1 MVDIRPADLWAVMDD
16 INVLERAPQKRTLL
30 LGALAGVNVCQT
42 GPAGTGKSLLS
53 REFCRRITGAKFF
66 GKACHALM
74 PADAF
79 LGSVDVPAL
88 IKDGEYRLNIANSM
102 PSAHVVFVDEFSR
115 ANGPTMDAWL
125 PMLNAGERLAEG
137 ADGGMFRTP
146 ILFVVMASNF
156 MPAQDD
162 PQFGALVD
170 RITLMQYIE
179 YIKADDN
186 FKDMIRGARAR
197 RIADKDKS
205 ETLVSVTLEQFKLAQ
220 DHVMRVEYSDDFLV
234 DLAKL
239 RRAAKNEGIG
249 ISDRAWEELV
259 RVCCSSAWLA
269 GRTECK
275 STDLA
280 ACEDG
285 LWRDEADRAT
295 ARDLCLPFVSQVLR
309 DAVDRVREAEPHLA
323 KLTEAR
329 PLIEGLAIG
338 ESAPTETMA
347 MIQAQSRSLHAC
359 VDRTV
364 KLMEQA
370 EREQVNVPDLRELM
384 VELEAANGW
393 LKDNFLP
400 TFI

>member
-1 MVDIRPADLWAVMDD
+1 MVDIQPADLWAVMDD
-16 INVLERAPQKRTLL
+16 IKVLERQAQKRTLL
-30 LGALAGVNVCQT
+30 LGALAGVNVCQM

-66 GKACHALM
+66 GKTLHAMM
-74 PADAF
+74 PPDSL

-88 IKDGEYRLNIANSM
+88 IKDGEYRLNVANAM
-102 PSAHVVFVDEFSR
+102 PSAHVVFLDEWSR
-115 ANGPTMDAWL
+115 ANGPSMDAML

-137 ADGGMFRTP
+137 NGGMFKTP
-146 ILFVVMASNF
+146 ILFVVLASNF
-156 MPAQDD
+156 MPAPDD

-179 YIKADDN
+179 YVKADDS
-186 FKDMIRGARAR
+186 FKDLIRGSRER
-197 RIADKDKS
+197 RVAEADQAEK
-205 ETLVSVTLEQFKLAQ
+205 LVSVTLEQFMLAQ
-220 DHVMRVEYSDDFLV
+220 DRVMRVEFDDDFLA

-239 RRAAKNEGIG
+239 RRTAKNEGVG
-249 ISDRAWEELV
+249 ISDRAWGELV
-259 RVCCSSAWLA
+259 QVCQASAFLA

-285 LWRDEADRAT
+285 LWRDDADRAT

-323 KLTEAR
+323 KLTEVR
-329 PLIEGLAIG
+329 PIVEGVAIG
-338 ESAPTETMA
+338 QQVPTDTMTV
-347 MIQAQSRSLHAC
+347 IQAQARALGQC
-359 VDRTV
+359 VERTV
-364 KLMEQA
+364 ALMEQA
-370 EREQVNVPDLRELM
+370 EREQVNVPELRELT
-384 VELEAANGW
+384 VEFEATNAW

-400 TFI
+400 TFL

>member
-1 MVDIRPADLWAVMDD
+1 MVDIQPADLWAVMDD
-16 INVLERAPQKRTLL
+16 IRVLERQAQKRTLL
-30 LGALAGVNVCQT
+30 LGALAGVNVCQM

-66 GKACHALM
+66 GKTLHAMM
-74 PADAF
+74 PPDSL

-88 IKDGEYRLNIANSM
+88 IKDGEYRLNVANAM
-102 PSAHVVFVDEFSR
+102 PSAHVVFLDEWSR
-115 ANGPTMDAWL
+115 ANGPSMDAML

-137 ADGGMFRTP
+137 NGGMFKTP
-146 ILFVVMASNF
+146 ILFVVLASNF
-156 MPAQDD
+156 MPAPDD

-179 YIKADDN
+179 YVKADDS
-186 FKDMIRGARAR
+186 FKDLIRGSRER
-197 RIADKDKS
+197 RVAEADQAEK
-205 ETLVSVTLEQFKLAQ
+205 LVSVTLEQFMLAQ
-220 DHVMRVEYSDDFLV
+220 DRVMRVEFDDEFLA

-239 RRAAKNEGIG
+239 RRTAKNEGVG
-249 ISDRAWEELV
+249 ISDRAWGELV
-259 RVCCSSAWLA
+259 QVCQASAFLA

-285 LWRDEADRAT
+285 LWRDDADRAT

-323 KLTEAR
+323 KLTEVR
-329 PLIEGLAIG
+329 PIVEGVAIG
-338 ESAPTETMA
+338 QQVPTDTMTV
-347 MIQAQSRSLHAC
+347 IQAQARALGQC
-359 VDRTV
+359 VERTV
-364 KLMEQA
+364 ALMEQA
-370 EREQVNVPDLRELM
+370 EREQVNVPELRELA
-384 VELEAANGW
+384 VEFEATNAW

-400 TFI
+400 TFL